1 MKKGLLSLLA
11 LALTVVGCQNYDD
24 QFDELSDQITALSS
38 TVQGLSS
45 VADQIT
51 ALSNTV
57 NGLATAASVSGLQG
71 DITTIKAAVD
81 ALTSSLADVATAAD
95 LGVLSSTLADV
106 QADVKELLSANAVI
120 NQNITINNVATLEY
134 VESLISTDAD
144 DPNVIVNGEITVSV
158 DETDFDATHLPRIQ
172 AVTDKFATSLKT
184 VTISNTYSPTTT
196 LSFANLAFVDKDLV
210 IDGNSTIADGL
221 TSNDKLRTVTGDLT
235 ISNVTGDVDL
245 SLLTSARNIVVPEAI
260 SALKM
265 GSVTANSLSTAGAVQ
280 GHLNLATA
288 TIIDGGK
295 SKVASIVAGKATDID
310 ITSAATLTVVAGKAA
325 TIDIEGTALTGDF
338 SITASS
344 ATVVKAVKVKT
355 VNGTITTGALAELH
369 LTALTTTATMT
380 SGAKVMDLSA
390 LASQKVST
398 TIILSAITNF
408 NAPKLA
414 VSDVVSLSVATDATV
429 KNHVLTGPG
438 SLIYGLALKNLT
450 ISELGTKDQFE
461 VTTAA
466 AVLPA
471 LVSLT
476 VTGKAAASGP
486 FITAQTNTV
495 SVTSGVLTTFSTAG
509 TIDKVSLHKAAKL
522 TSLTSAGYSRLYS
535 LTGAALLTSV
545 DMGHDHIEGSD
556 AASLNIQNA
565 AKLTGL
571 TPSSLDEVG
580 HVTITGVPKMTTLNL
595 SSMKTLPQLG
605 AYNINISD
613 TGLTGSYAI
622 ATEIT
627 TTTTIYNDAIYSDDL
642 LTLKPYMDLSA
653 ASALVTYTF
662 LGGIITATTTKTY
675 DSSGAVAVTGT
686 NTESLDSQ
694 IRRYNNSSSK
704 VTMTFSGKLYSQGR
718 MNDSHFKYVVG
729 E

>member
-1 MKKGLLSLLA
+1 M
-11 LALTVVGCQNYDD
+11 
-24 QFDELSDQITALSS
+24 
-38 TVQGLSS
+38 
-45 VADQIT
+45 
-51 ALSNTV
+51 
-57 NGLATAASVSGLQG
+57 
-71 DITTIKAAVD
+71 
-81 ALTSSLADVATAAD
+81 ADVATAAD
-95 LGVLSSTLADV
+95 LGIISSTLADV

-144 DPNVIVNGEITVSV
+144 DPNVIVNGEITIEV

-172 AVTDKFATSLKT
+172 AVSDKFATSLKT
-184 VTISNTYSPTTT
+184 VTLTNTYSPTTV
-196 LSFANLAFVDKDLV
+196 LSLANLAFVDKDLV
-210 IDGNSTIADGL
+210 IDGNTTIADGDA
-221 TSNDKLRTVTGDLT
+221 SNDKLRTVTGDLT
-235 ISNVTGDVDL
+235 ISNVTGDIDL
-245 SLLTSARNIVVPEAI
+245 SLLTSARDIVVPEAI
-260 SALKM
+260 TALKM
-265 GSVTANSLSTAGAVQ
+265 GAVSANSLSTTGAAK
-280 GHLNLATA
+280 GMLNLATA

-295 SKVASIVAGKATDID
+295 SAVATLVAPKATDID
-310 ITSAATLTVVAGKAA
+310 ITSAATLTVQAAKAA
-325 TIDIEGTALTGDF
+325 TIDIGGTALTGDM

-355 VNGTITTGALAELH
+355 VNGTITTGSLAELH
-369 LTALTTTATMT
+369 LTALTSTATMT
-380 SGAKVMDLSA
+380 SGAVVMDLSN

-398 TIILSAITNF
+398 SITLTAIKNF

-429 KNHVLTGPG
+429 KNHVLNGPG

-466 AVLPA
+466 ALLPA
-471 LVSLT
+471 LVSLN

-486 FITAQTNTV
+486 FITNQTNAV
-495 SVTSGVLTTFSTAG
+495 SVTSNVLTTLSTAG

-522 TSLTSAGYSRLYS
+522 TSLTSAGYTRLYS
-535 LTGAALLTSV
+535 LTGAALLESV

-556 AASLNIQNA
+556 AATLNVQNA
-565 AKLTGL
+565 IKLTSL
-571 TPSSLDEVG
+571 APSALDEVG
-580 HVTITGVPKMTTLNL
+580 HVTITGLPKMTTLNL

-627 TTTTIYNDAIYSDDL
+627 TTTTIYDDAIYSDDL

-694 IRRYNNSSSK
+694 LRRYANTSSK
-704 VTMTFSGKLYSQGR
+704 VSITWKRL
-718 MNDSHFKYVVG
+718 NDSHFKYLFG

>member
-57 NGLATAASVSGLQG
+57 NGLATAASVTGLQG

-476 VTGKAAASGP
+476 ATGKAAASGP
-486 FITAQTNTV
+486 FITAQTNMV
-495 SVTSGVLTTFSTAG
+495 SVTSNVLTTFSTAG

-627 TTTTIYNDAIYSDDL
+627 TTTTIYDDAIYSDDL